1 MFPKDFVWGAA
12 TASYQIEGAVNE
24 DGRVPSIW
32 DTFSATP
39 GNVENGDTGAVAC
52 DHYHRYKEDV
62 ALMKQLG
69 LKAYRFSIA
78 WGRVLNGQQVN
89 QRGLDFYSRL
99 VDELLAAH
107 IQPWVTLYHWDLPQ
121 NLQDEGGWTNRAIVE
136 KFAHYADVVTRAL
149 GDRVKHWI
157 TFNEPWVFTYL
168 GYGIGY
174 HAPGISSLPAY
185 LSAAHHFLLSHAR
198 SVPIIRGNSP
208 DSKVG
213 VTLDI
218 SQPEG
223 DPRAVAR
230 QRDFHNHWFLDPIY
244 FGEYPQELFTVYQEM
259 GYLPDIQ
266 DGDLEAIQGKPDF
279 LGINYYTRQVVE
291 YDESDP
297 LHLTRWV
304 HQPESEYTEMGWEVA
319 PESIY
324 RMLKYIND
332 RYAPDA
338 MVITENGAAFADE
351 VSDDGQVHDPRRV
364 AFYDAY
370 LRNCLR
376 AIQEGVPLKGYFAW
390 SLLDNFEWAFGY
402 SKRFGIIYVDYETQ
416 QRIPKDSAKWY
427 SQLIKRNGFE

>member
-12 TASYQIEGAVNE
+12 TASYQIEGAVE
-24 DGRVPSIW
+24 ADGRVPSIW

-39 GNVENGDTGAVAC
+39 GKVENGDTGAVAC
-52 DHYHRYKEDV
+52 DHYHRYKDDV

-78 WGRVLNGQQVN
+78 WGRVLNGEQVN
-89 QRGLDFYSRL
+89 PAGLDFYSRL
-99 VDELLAAH
+99 VDELLTAG

-121 NLQDEGGWTNRAIVE
+121 SLEDQGGWTNRAIVDH
-136 KFAHYADVVTRAL
+136 FAHYADVVSRAL

-168 GYGIGY
+168 GYAAGV
-174 HAPGISSLPAY
+174 HAPGGTNLADY
-185 LSAAHHFLLSHAR
+185 LSAAHHFLLAHAR
-198 SVPIIRGNSP
+198 SVPIIRANSA
-208 DSKVG
+208 DSQVG

-218 SQPEG
+218 AQPEG
-223 DPRAVAR
+223 DPRAVERGRAV
-230 QRDFHNHWFLDPIY
+230 HNGWFLDPLY
-244 FGEYPQELFTVYQEM
+244 FGHYPPEVLAIYQQM
-259 GYLPDIQ
+259 GCMPEVQ
-266 DGDLEAIQGKPDF
+266 PGDMEAIQGKPDF

-297 LHLTRWV
+297 LHLARGV
-304 HQPESEYTEMGWEVA
+304 YQPESEHTEMGWEVA

-324 RMLKYIND
+324 RMLKHINE
-332 RYAPDA
+332 RYDPGAIY
-338 MVITENGAAFADE
+338 ITENGAAFTDE
-351 VSDDGQVHDPRRV
+351 VGDDGRVHDPRRM

-376 AIQEGVPLKGYFAW
+376 AIEEGVPLKGYFAW

-402 SKRFGIIYVDYETQ
+402 SKRFGMIYVDYETQ
-416 QRIPKDSAKWY
+416 QRIPKDSAAWY
-427 SQLIKRNGFE
+427 SQLIRNNGFA